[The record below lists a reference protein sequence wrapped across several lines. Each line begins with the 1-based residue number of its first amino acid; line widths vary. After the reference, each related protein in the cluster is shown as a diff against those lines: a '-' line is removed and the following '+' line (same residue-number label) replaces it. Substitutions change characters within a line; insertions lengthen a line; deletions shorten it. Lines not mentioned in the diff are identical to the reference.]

1 METRVAIISIILENT
16 DNAEQLNAILHEYG
30 DCILGRMGLPYRK
43 RGINIIC
50 IALDAPQDTI
60 NTIAGRIGRID
71 GISTKTV
78 YSSGTFAAE

>member
-16 DNAEQLNAILHEYG
+16 ERAEQLNAILHEYG
-30 DCILGRMGLPYRK
+30 DYILGRMGLPYRK

-50 IALDAPQDTI
+50 IALDAQQDTI

-78 YSSGTFAAE
+78 YSSAAFPAE